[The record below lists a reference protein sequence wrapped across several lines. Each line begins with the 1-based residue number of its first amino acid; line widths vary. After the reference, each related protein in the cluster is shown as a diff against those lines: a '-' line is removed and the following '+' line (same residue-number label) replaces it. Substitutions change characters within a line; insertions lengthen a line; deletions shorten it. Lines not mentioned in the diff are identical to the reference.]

1 MKHTYIISLTL
12 LLLLLLLD
20 FLLRRVLIGCDIP
33 EEVGKT
39 APVPIQS
46 VLLPVLFVVS
56 VLHEGVV
63 PRDFDLGVVIRGWVG
78 PNLEILGHMLYLVC
92 IHVLA
97 LSTLLH
103 FQSIFFV

>member
-20 FLLRRVLIGCDIP
+20 FLLRRVLIGCDIR

-63 PRDFDLGVVIRGWVG
+63 P
-78 PNLEILGHMLYLVC
+78 
-92 IHVLA
+92 
-97 LSTLLH
+97 
-103 FQSIFFV
+103 

>member
-1 MKHTYIISLTL
+1 MKYTYIISLTL

-20 FLLRRVLIGCDIP
+20 FLLPGALIGCDIC

-46 VLLPVLFVVS
+46 VLLPVLFVGS

-63 PRDFDLGVVIRGWVG
+63 P
-78 PNLEILGHMLYLVC
+78 
-92 IHVLA
+92 
-97 LSTLLH
+97 
-103 FQSIFFV
+103 